1 MKKEDYPIGTRVATK
16 VNIKVKDLVIEE
28 PDCDTLFGAVVQ
40 IAEKPN
46 KVIVK
51 WDNKYYP
58 KPVEILVEKLMT
70 EEEAKGILFKLEY
83 EYKLVAEKVKGKMI
97 EAGQLLREAEQIALR
112 DLDKPVSEMRDAIYP
127 LTKAMDECG
136 WSTSSLFC

>member
-1 MKKEDYPIGTRVATK
+1 MKKEDCIIGARVATK
-16 VNIKVKDLVIEE
+16 VSIKIKDLVIEE
-28 PDCDTLFGAVVQ
+28 PDCNTLFGKVIEVS
-40 IAEKPN
+40 EDPN

-58 KPVEILVEKLMT
+58 KPVEKSVKDLMT

-83 EYKLVAEKVKGKMI
+83 EYNQVAERVRGKMI
-97 EAGQLLREAEQIALR
+97 EAGQLLKEAEEIALR
-112 DLDKPVSEMRDAIYP
+112 ELDKPVSEMHDAIYP
-127 LTKAMDECG
+127 LTRAMDECG